1 MVDALDLKSSIVRCE
16 GSSPSMG
23 SQYYKGLISMNT
35 KTAKKEFRKSQK
47 RNFLNNLKKNNAKK
61 IKKKLLI
68 VLTEN
73 KAGAKDS
80 SKDLSNY
87 NSILAKMAKTKLI
100 HANKASRLISR
111 MQKKISSI

>member
-1 MVDALDLKSSIVRCE
+1 MVDALDLKSSIARCE

-35 KTAKKEFRKSQK
+35 KSAKKEFRKSQK

-61 IKKKLLI
+61 IKRKLL
-68 VLTEN
+68 VAAASAEKTAN
-73 KAGAKDS
+73 V
-80 SKDLSNY
+80 KDLSNY

-100 HANKASRLISR
+100 HINKASRLISR
-111 MQKKISSI
+111 MQKKFNTVA